1 MPLSEIERG
10 RGGKG
15 KGIKVPPIFFTKA
28 YGPFTNSG
36 TCVWML
42 YHPLVYLNISVT
54 LLHNTYLL
62 MYPFQSLKGN
72 NDPACVSIV
81 SVNCN
86 CSCKWYTLGEHI
98 QIPPFP
104 PLNNNKIATTPFEA
118 PPTAFHGLKEK
129 KKLFKSHRKKKKNKN
144 NFFLSSCF
152 GRRENVHFFLFPFS
166 PSFSLPLSFPFSFSF
181 YSTLF
186 SHFHLFPLICHS
198 FNFPRLCNKVTSA
211 FSFSAPL
218 AQFPPP
224 SHSYI
229 PTNIQGQTTVFYRKS
244 WHSFN
249 WPFLIL

>member
-1 MPLSEIERG
+1 MVYIRRTHSNSPL
-10 RGGKG
+10 
-15 KGIKVPPIFFTKA
+15 PPIE
-28 YGPFTNSG
+28 
-36 TCVWML
+36 
-42 YHPLVYLNISVT
+42 
-54 LLHNTYLL
+54 
-62 MYPFQSLKGN
+62 QQQ
-72 NDPACVSIV
+72 
-81 SVNCN
+81 NCN
-86 CSCKWYTLGEHI
+86 YTI
-98 QIPPFP
+98 RS
-104 PLNNNKIATTPFEA
+104 A
-118 PPTAFHGLKEK
+118 PHRLPWPKREK
-129 KKLFKSHRKKKKNKN
+129 KNCSRATEKKKKNKN
-144 NFFLSSCF
+144 NFFVSSCF

-198 FNFPRLCNKVTSA
+198 FNFPRLCNKVTSV

>member
-36 TCVWML
+36 TCVWRL

-129 KKLFKSHRKKKKNKN
+129 KKTVQEPPKKKKK
-144 NFFLSSCF
+144 
-152 GRRENVHFFLFPFS
+152 
-166 PSFSLPLSFPFSFSF
+166 
-181 YSTLF
+181 
-186 SHFHLFPLICHS
+186 
-198 FNFPRLCNKVTSA
+198 K
-211 FSFSAPL
+211 
-218 AQFPPP
+218 
-224 SHSYI
+224 
-229 PTNIQGQTTVFYRKS
+229 
-244 WHSFN
+244 
-249 WPFLIL
+249 